1 MASNKKSGG
10 VVRFLQRFAAA
21 PRRVASPTEFDAD
34 FAAAGGDESALSLGF
49 LLRQSANAIGRGRRL
64 LSERGRAMAAAIDAQ
79 GRENAVLL
87 AQAAR
92 LAIALFWLFIAVML
106 AREMA
111 AAGGA
116 PVRGLASGDAQM
128 AARVFFAL
136 AALGVVAA
144 FVGGFLARG
153 LSGGAVREAAD
164 ALGGATGRAAR
175 DYGETLD
182 ALRAQLERQARR
194 PGDALDDLARMHLV
208 ALEASAFFSEIQF
221 LSDTDGDDALA
232 KFRGFL
238 RERAPAPPASGAG
251 RFLLFA
257 LGAAFG
263 VGLAAALRPGA
274 AAGFSSGLPLWV
286 LAASLGF
293 ALLYF
298 AVGPLFRAAGG
309 AADELAL
316 RARAAALDR
325 VRAAFAAESAPRLD
339 DLVRRTEDAAAILK
353 ARLGDDARREAAEQ
367 AGPEPAWR
375 RPPEPPQFV
384 AARFDLAPPA
394 FRVGQSSARN
404 NAEPKQ
410 PPAGLGAPPWKN
422 R

>member
-1 MASNKKSGG
+1 MASNKNSGG
-10 VVRFLQRFAAA
+10 IARFLQRFAAA
-21 PRRVASPTEFDAD
+21 RRRVASPAGFHAD
-34 FAAAGGDESALSLGF
+34 FAAAGGNESALSLGF
-49 LLRQSANAIGRGRRL
+49 LLRQSANSIGRGRRL
-64 LSERGRAMAAAIDAQ
+64 LSERGRALAAAIDAQ
-79 GRENAVLL
+79 GREDAVLL

-92 LAIALFWLFIAVML
+92 LAIALFWLFIAVIL
-106 AREMA
+106 AREVA

-116 PVRGLASGDAQM
+116 PVRGLAAGDAQM

-153 LSGGAVREAAD
+153 LSGGAMREAAD
-164 ALGGATGRAAR
+164 ALGAASGRSAR

-221 LSDTDGDDALA
+221 LAETDGDDAVA

-238 RERAPAPPASGAG
+238 RERAPAPPGSGAG
-251 RFLLFA
+251 GLLLFA

-263 VGLAAALRPGA
+263 VGLAAALREGA
-274 AAGFSSGLPLWV
+274 AAGLSSGLPLWV

-298 AVGPLFRAAGG
+298 AVGPLFRAAAG
-309 AADELAL
+309 AADDLAL

-325 VRAAFAAESAPRLD
+325 VRAAFAAENAPRLD
-339 DLVRRTEDAAAILK
+339 DLVRRTEDAIAILK

-367 AGPEPAWR
+367 AGAEPAWR

-384 AARFDLAPPA
+384 AAAFDPAPPTFHA
-394 FRVGQSSARN
+394 GQPRARN
-404 NAEPKQ
+404 NAGPKQ
-410 PPAGLGAPPWKN
+410 PPAGLGAPPWMK